1 LDAATSLGLIV
12 SLKTLAKSGHT
23 VVTTIHQPSSAMF
36 MMFDKVLLLAEG
48 GWVVYSGSAAGVLPY
63 FASLGLDA
71 PLQYNPADFMRTHH
85 TRARA
90 HTQTHTH
97 THIRTHTHTHTIR
110 LMLVHMRVVEVVS
123 STEKVKDGRTVR
135 QMLIDTYGENEKKR
149 EAEQLNDEARRDE
162 KEQERDKEAEAKSL
176 EDMKHGDKFV
186 TPFWLQTWVLT
197 KRTFKQRRH
206 DILSWDRIIQ
216 ILFIAVLSGLLW
228 LQMDKDGTVS
238 SEVVCV

>member
-1 LDAATSLGLIV
+1 
-12 SLKTLAKSGHT
+12 
-23 VVTTIHQPSSAMF
+23 
-36 MMFDKVLLLAEG
+36 
-48 GWVVYSGSAAGVLPY
+48 
-63 FASLGLDA
+63 
-71 PLQYNPADFMRTHH
+71 
-85 TRARA
+85 
-90 HTQTHTH
+90 
-97 THIRTHTHTHTIR
+97 
-110 LMLVHMRVVEVVS
+110 
-123 STEKVKDGRTVR
+123 
-135 QMLIDTYGENEKKR
+135 MLIDTYGENEKKR